1 MITDYMSNGSLC
13 DMLKKE
19 MRGLAYHD
27 FTMTKKYIILFGIAL
42 GMKLLH
48 YKSIVHRDLKPD
60 NILLDEHLYPKISDF
75 GCSSIS
81 TDDIF
86 DMLLNSEEGTSA
98 YMAPEIF
105 TNEYFTYKI
114 DIYSFALI
122 AYELITGKNH
132 SLNTPMLLILLMM

>member
-48 YKSIVHRDLKPD
+48 YKSIVHHDLKPD
-60 NILLDEHLYPKISDF
+60 NIFFLL
-75 GCSSIS
+75 G
-81 TDDIF
+81 
-86 DMLLNSEEGTSA
+86 
-98 YMAPEIF
+98 
-105 TNEYFTYKI
+105 
-114 DIYSFALI
+114 
-122 AYELITGKNH
+122 
-132 SLNTPMLLILLMM
+132 LLM